1 MKRFGGFG
9 AFIDRNA
16 MTITIWMMGF
26 FLLLVV
32 VVPNAVFAVGSG
44 EVAVIWSRF
53 GGGTR
58 TDRVYPEGTHVKWP
72 WDIYYIYNVRTQMDT
87 HTYHA
92 LSSEGVQVTAEMTYR
107 YQVQAADAG
116 RLHRFIGP
124 DYLNVV
130 VRPEVGAALRSA
142 VGGFAAE
149 TLYSPRRDEV
159 QDRIEAIISTWSTEA
174 QIGGVAVVRVITLQD
189 VLLRDVA
196 LPPALQAAI
205 ERKMIENEL
214 SQEFVFRIQ
223 RERLEA
229 ERKRIEAAGIR
240 DFQQIVGGNLTE
252 QYLRWRGIDATLH
265 LAQSPGSRLVII
277 GGRDGL
283 PIILNPSGGA
293 EPASTVGQ
301 AAGPVGPPTGGTVP
315 GPRIGSPSSLPSRP
329 LAPLQEI
336 PMPSIAPR
344 DDQPR
349 P

>member
-1 MKRFGGFG
+1 VKRFGAFG
-9 AFIDRNA
+9 AFVDRHA
-16 MTITIWMMGF
+16 IAITIWTAGV
-26 FLLLVV
+26 FLLMVA
-32 VVPNAVFAVGSG
+32 VVPSSIFAVGSG
-44 EVAVIWSRF
+44 EVGVIWSRF

-58 TDRVYPEGTHVKWP
+58 TDRVYREGTHIKWP
-72 WDIYYIYNVRTQMDT
+72 WDIITIYNVRTQTDT
-87 HTYHA
+87 HTYQA
-92 LSSEGVQVTAEMTYR
+92 LSSEGVQVTAEVTYR
-107 YQVQAADAG
+107 YQVQVADAG
-116 RLHRFIGP
+116 ILHKEVGP

-142 VGGFAAE
+142 IGSFTAE
-149 TLYSPRRDEV
+149 TLYSNRRDEI
-159 QDRIEAIISTWSTEA
+159 QDRIESIIEAWSNDGR
-174 QIGGVAVVRVITLQD
+174 IGGVAVVRVITLQD
-189 VLLRDVA
+189 VLLREVI
-196 LPPALQAAI
+196 LPPALRAAI

-214 SQEFVFRIQ
+214 SQEFVFRLQ

-283 PIILNPSGGA
+283 PVILNPSGGP
-293 EPASTVGQ
+293 EPAGTP
-301 AAGPVGPPTGGTVP
+301 APATPPEPGLVP
-315 GPRIGSPSSLPSRP
+315 GPRIGSPSILPSQP
-329 LAPLQEI
+329 LGPAPQLPLPI
-336 PMPSIAPR
+336 ITPR

>member
-1 MKRFGGFG
+1 MRRFGSFG

-16 MTITIWMMGF
+16 MAITIWMAGG
-26 FLLLVV
+26 FLLLAAIM
-32 VVPNAVFAVGSG
+32 PNAIFAIGPG
-44 EVAVIWSRF
+44 EVGVIWSRF

-58 TDRVYPEGTHVKWP
+58 TDRIFDEGTHVKWP
-72 WDIYYIYNVRTQMDT
+72 WDAIYVYNVRTQTDT
-87 HTYHA
+87 HTYTA
-92 LSSEGVQVTAEMTYR
+92 LSSEGVHVTAEVTYR

-116 RLHRFIGP
+116 ILHQQVGP
-124 DYLNVV
+124 DYLNVI

-142 VGGFAAE
+142 VGSFTAE
-149 TLYSPRRDEV
+149 TLYSSRRDDV
-159 QDRIEAIISTWSTEA
+159 QNRIESIIATWSTEG
-174 QIGGVAVVRVITLQD
+174 QIGGVPVVRVITLHD
-189 VLLRDVA
+189 VLLRAVV
-196 LPPALQAAI
+196 LPAALQSAI

-214 SQEFVFRIQ
+214 SQEFVFRLQ

-283 PIILNPSGGA
+283 PVILNPSGGP
-293 EPASTVGQ
+293 EPAATP
-301 AAGPVGPPTGGTVP
+301 APATPPAPGLVP
-315 GPRIGSPSSLPSRP
+315 GPRIGSLSILPSQP
-329 LAPLQEI
+329 LAPAHPLPL
-336 PMPSIAPR
+336 PMITPR

>member
-1 MKRFGGFG
+1 MRRFGGFG
-9 AFIDRNA
+9 AFLDRNA
-16 MTITIWMMGF
+16 MRITVAMAGV
-26 FLLLVV
+26 FLLLVA
-32 VVPNAVFAVGSG
+32 VVPNSVFAVGSG
-44 EVAVIWSRF
+44 EVGVIWSRF

-58 TDRVYPEGTHVKWP
+58 TDRVFREGTHVKWP
-72 WDIYYIYNVRTQMDT
+72 WDVITIYNVRTQTDT
-87 HTYHA
+87 HTYQA
-92 LSSEGVQVTAEMTYR
+92 LSSEGVQVTAEVTYR
-107 YQVQAADAG
+107 YQVQAEDAG
-116 RLHRFIGP
+116 LLHKEVGP

-142 VGGFAAE
+142 IGSFTAE
-149 TLYSPRRDEV
+149 TLYSNRRDEV
-159 QDRIEAIISTWSTEA
+159 QDRIETIIETWST
-174 QIGGVAVVRVITLQD
+174 QGRIGGVAVVRVISLQD
-189 VLLRDVA
+189 VLLRGVI

-283 PIILNPSGGA
+283 PVILNPSGGP
-293 EPASTVGQ
+293 EPAGTDAPAV
-301 AAGPVGPPTGGTVP
+301 PPGLLPGLVP

-329 LAPLQEI
+329 LPPLNDL
-336 PMPSIAPR
+336 PLPVIAPR